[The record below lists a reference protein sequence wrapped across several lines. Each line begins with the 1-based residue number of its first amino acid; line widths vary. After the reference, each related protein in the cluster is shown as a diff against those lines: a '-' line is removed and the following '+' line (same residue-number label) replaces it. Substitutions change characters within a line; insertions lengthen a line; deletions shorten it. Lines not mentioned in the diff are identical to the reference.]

1 MAVQERVPR
10 RKCRAER
17 EDAGRRSQKHRQ
29 RGQPA
34 SRRCWNSNSRWGGD
48 QFTEVY
54 GNGEGE
60 LDAPQ
65 HKQCR
70 PDAWRAG
77 TWVIETCNE

>member
-17 EDAGRRSQKHRQ
+17 EDEGRRSQKHRQ
-29 RGQPA
+29 RGEAPG
-34 SRRCWNSNSRWGGD
+34 RRCRNSNSGGGGD
-48 QFTEVY
+48 QFTKVHR
-54 GNGEGE
+54 NGEGK

-77 TWVIETCNE
+77 AWVIETCNE